1 VLEQMA
7 DRAEAGRLLAK
18 RLAVYGG
25 RSDVV
30 VLALPRGGVP
40 VAVEIATALR
50 APLDFFLVRKLG
62 VPGFE
67 ELAFGSIAMNGFQL
81 IDPDVVEEFGLST
94 LQIAAVVDGE
104 TQELERREKLYRKS
118 HRPLNVKRRTV
129 ILVDDGVV
137 TGATMRAAINAL
149 RKMDCVRIIVAVGV
163 APFSTYLFLESEA
176 DEVISLKTP
185 RDFHTVGQF
194 YQKFPQVTD
203 EEALSLL
210 SLTTGSGARNA
221 G

>member
-1 VLEQMA
+1 M
-7 DRAEAGRLLAK
+7 
-18 RLAVYGG
+18 
-25 RSDVV
+25 V

-50 APLDFFLVRKLG
+50 APVDFFLVRKFG

-67 ELAFGSIAMNGFQL
+67 EIALGSIAINGL
-81 IDPDVVEEFGLST
+81 SSVDPDVVEEFGLSA
-94 LQIAAVVDGE
+94 LQIAAVLEGE
-104 TQELERREKLYRKS
+104 TLELERREKLYRNS
-118 HRPLNVKRRTV
+118 LRPLNVKHRTV

-149 RKMDCVRIIVAVGV
+149 RKMDCERIIVAVGV
-163 APFSTYLFLESEA
+163 APLSTYLFLESEA

-210 SLTTGSGARNA
+210 NLTTGSGARNA